1 MKKEA
6 RVEFGITIT
15 RPWSKEMY
23 AHNED
28 VAEVVKE
35 KVHQMWVDAL
45 KEAMEDYRDED
56 ELGNLYSEL
65 DWGQA
70 SDEMERIQ
78 KAITYYSYSNQS
90 IEEVADE
97 VEETLEDMPLYQ
109 LKELVEELDIK
120 LDKGFIGFNQPVNF
134 V

>member
-6 RVEFGITIT
+6 RVEFGINIT
-15 RPWSKEMY
+15 KPWSKEMY
-23 AHNED
+23 DYNEEL
-28 VAEVVKE
+28 AEVVKE

-56 ELGNLYSEL
+56 ELGNLYCEL

-70 SDEMERIQ
+70 SDEMWRIQ
-78 KAITYYSYSNQS
+78 KAITYYSFSNQS

-120 LDKGFIGFNQPVNF
+120 LDKGFIGFN
-134 V
+134 

>member
-15 RPWSKEMY
+15 KPWSKEMY
-23 AHNED
+23 DHNEE
-28 VAEVVKE
+28 VAEIVKE
-35 KVHQMWVDAL
+35 MVHQMWVDAL
-45 KEAMEDYRDED
+45 KEAIEDYRDED
-56 ELGNLYSEL
+56 ELGNLYSEM

-70 SDEMERIQ
+70 SDEMVRIQ
-78 KAITYYSYSNQS
+78 KAITYYSYCNQS

-109 LKELVEELDIK
+109 LKELVEELEIK
-120 LDKGFIGFNQPVNF
+120 LDKGFIGFN
-134 V
+134 

>member
-28 VAEVVKE
+28 VAEIVKE
-35 KVHQMWVDAL
+35 TVSQMWVDAI
-45 KEAMEDYRDED
+45 KSAIEDYRDED
-56 ELGNLYSEL
+56 ELGNLYCEL

-78 KAITYYSYSNQS
+78 KAITYFSYSNQS
-90 IEEVADE
+90 IEEVAEE
-97 VEETLEDMPLYQ
+97 VEETLEDMPLFQ
-109 LKELVEELDIK
+109 LKELVEELEIK
-120 LDKGFIGFNQPVNF
+120 LDKGFIGFN
-134 V
+134 

>member
-56 ELGNLYSEL
+56 ELGNLYCEL

-70 SDEMERIQ
+70 SDEMWRIQ
-78 KAITYYSYSNQS
+78 KAITYYSFSNQS

-120 LDKGFIGFNQPVNF
+120 LDKGFIGFN
-134 V
+134 

>member
-15 RPWSKEMY
+15 KPWSKEMY
-23 AHNED
+23 AHNEEL
-28 VAEVVKE
+28 AEVVKE
-35 KVHQMWVDAL
+35 TVHQMWVDAL
-45 KEAMEDYRDED
+45 KEAIEDYRDED
-56 ELGNLYSEL
+56 ELGNLYSEM

-70 SDEMERIQ
+70 SDEMVRIQ
-78 KAITYYSYSNQS
+78 KAITYYSYCNQS

-120 LDKGFIGFNQPVNF
+120 LDKGFIGFN
-134 V
+134 

>member
-15 RPWSKEMY
+15 KPWSKEMY
-23 AHNED
+23 DHNED

-35 KVHQMWVDAL
+35 MVHQMWVDAL
-45 KEAMEDYRDED
+45 KEAIEDYRDED
-56 ELGNLYSEL
+56 ELGNLYSEM

-70 SDEMERIQ
+70 SDEMVRIQ

-109 LKELVEELDIK
+109 LKDLVEELDIK
-120 LDKGFIGFNQPVNF
+120 LDTGFVGFN
-134 V
+134 

>member
-15 RPWSKEMY
+15 KPWSKEMY
-23 AHNED
+23 DHNEE
-28 VAEVVKE
+28 VAEIVKE
-35 KVHQMWVDAL
+35 TVHQIWVDAL
-45 KEAMEDYRDED
+45 KEAIEDYRDED
-56 ELGNLYSEL
+56 ELGNLYSEM

-70 SDEMERIQ
+70 SDEMVRIQ
-78 KAITYYSYSNQS
+78 KAITYYSYCNQS

-109 LKELVEELDIK
+109 LKELVEELEIK
-120 LDKGFIGFNQPVNF
+120 LDKGFVGFN
-134 V
+134 

>member
-15 RPWSKEMY
+15 KPWSKEMY
-23 AHNED
+23 DHNED

-35 KVHQMWVDAL
+35 MVHQMWVDAL
-45 KEAMEDYRDED
+45 KEAIEDYRDED
-56 ELGNLYSEL
+56 ELGNLYSEM

-70 SDEMERIQ
+70 SDEMVRIQ

-109 LKELVEELDIK
+109 LKDLVEELDIK
-120 LDKGFIGFNQPVNF
+120 LDKGFVGFN
-134 V
+134 

>member
-6 RVEFGITIT
+6 KVEFGIEIVK
-15 RPWSKEMY
+15 PWSTAMY
-23 AHNED
+23 AHNETL
-28 VAEVVKE
+28 AEVVKA

-45 KEAMEDYRDED
+45 KEAIEDYRDED
-56 ELGNLYSEL
+56 EVGNLYCEM

-70 SDEMERIQ
+70 SNEMWRIQ
-78 KAITYYSYSNQS
+78 KAITYYSYCNQS

-97 VEETLEDMPLYQ
+97 VEETLENMPLFQ

-120 LDKGFIGFNQPVNF
+120 LDKGFIGFN
-134 V
+134 

>member
-15 RPWSKEMY
+15 KPWSKEMY
-23 AHNED
+23 AHNEE
-28 VAEVVKE
+28 VAEIVKE
-35 KVHQMWVDAL
+35 TVHQMWVDAL
-45 KEAMEDYRDED
+45 KEAIEDYRDED
-56 ELGNLYSEL
+56 ELGNLYSEM

-70 SDEMERIQ
+70 SDEMVRIQ
-78 KAITYYSYSNQS
+78 KAITYYSYCNQS

-109 LKELVEELDIK
+109 LKELVEELEIK
-120 LDKGFIGFNQPVNF
+120 LDKGFIGFN
-134 V
+134 

>member
-15 RPWSKEMY
+15 KPWSKEMY
-23 AHNED
+23 AHNEEL
-28 VAEVVKE
+28 AEVVKE
-35 KVHQMWVDAL
+35 TVHQMWVDAL
-45 KEAMEDYRDED
+45 KEAIEDYRDED
-56 ELGNLYSEL
+56 ELGNLYSEM

-70 SDEMERIQ
+70 SDEMVRIQ

-109 LKELVEELDIK
+109 LKELVEELEIK
-120 LDKGFIGFNQPVNF
+120 LDKGFIGFN
-134 V
+134 

>member
-15 RPWSKEMY
+15 KPWSKEMY
-23 AHNED
+23 DHNEE
-28 VAEVVKE
+28 VAEIVKE
-35 KVHQMWVDAL
+35 MVHQMWVDAL
-45 KEAMEDYRDED
+45 KEAIEDYRDED
-56 ELGNLYSEL
+56 ELGNLYSEM

-70 SDEMERIQ
+70 SDEMVRIQ
-78 KAITYYSYSNQS
+78 KAITYYSYCNQS

-109 LKELVEELDIK
+109 LKDLVEELDIK
-120 LDKGFIGFNQPVNF
+120 LDTGFVGFN
-134 V
+134 

>member
-15 RPWSKEMY
+15 KPWSKEMY
-23 AHNED
+23 AHNEEL
-28 VAEVVKE
+28 AEVVKE
-35 KVHQMWVDAL
+35 TVHQMWVDAL
-45 KEAMEDYRDED
+45 KEAIEDYRDED
-56 ELGNLYSEL
+56 ELGNLYSEM

-70 SDEMERIQ
+70 SDEMVRIQ
-78 KAITYYSYSNQS
+78 KAITYYSYCNQS

-120 LDKGFIGFNQPVNF
+120 LDKGFIGFNY
-134 V
+134 

>member
-15 RPWSKEMY
+15 KPWSKEMY
-23 AHNED
+23 AHNEEL
-28 VAEVVKE
+28 AEVVKE
-35 KVHQMWVDAL
+35 TVHQMWVDAL
-45 KEAMEDYRDED
+45 KEAIEDYRDED
-56 ELGNLYSEL
+56 ELGNLYSEM

-70 SDEMERIQ
+70 SDEMVRIQ
-78 KAITYYSYSNQS
+78 KAITYYSYCNQS

-109 LKELVEELDIK
+109 LKELVEELEIK
-120 LDKGFIGFNQPVNF
+120 LDKGFIGFN
-134 V
+134 

>member
-15 RPWSKEMY
+15 KPWSKEMY
-23 AHNED
+23 DHNEE
-28 VAEVVKE
+28 VAEIVKE
-35 KVHQMWVDAL
+35 TVHQMWVDAL
-45 KEAMEDYRDED
+45 KEAIEDYRDED
-56 ELGNLYSEL
+56 ELGNLYCEM

-109 LKELVEELDIK
+109 LKELVEELEIK
-120 LDKGFIGFNQPVNF
+120 LDKGFVGFN
-134 V
+134 

>member
-15 RPWSKEMY
+15 KPWSKEMY
-23 AHNED
+23 DHNEE
-28 VAEVVKE
+28 VAEIVKE
-35 KVHQMWVDAL
+35 TVHQMWVDAL
-45 KEAMEDYRDED
+45 KAAIEDYRDED
-56 ELGNLYSEL
+56 ELGNLYSEM

-70 SDEMERIQ
+70 SDEMVRIQ
-78 KAITYYSYSNQS
+78 EAITYYSYSNQS

-109 LKELVEELDIK
+109 LKDLVEELEIK
-120 LDKGFIGFNQPVNF
+120 LDKGFVGFN
-134 V
+134 

>member
-23 AHNED
+23 AHNEEL
-28 VAEVVKE
+28 AEVVKE

-70 SDEMERIQ
+70 SDEMVRIQ
-78 KAITYYSYSNQS
+78 KAITYYSYCNQS

-120 LDKGFIGFNQPVNF
+120 LDKGFIGFN
-134 V
+134 

>member
-15 RPWSKEMY
+15 KPWSKEMY
-23 AHNED
+23 AHNEEL
-28 VAEVVKE
+28 AEVVKE
-35 KVHQMWVDAL
+35 TVHQMWVDAL

-56 ELGNLYSEL
+56 ELGNLYSEM

-70 SDEMERIQ
+70 SDEMVRIQ
-78 KAITYYSYSNQS
+78 KAITYYSYCNQS

-97 VEETLEDMPLYQ
+97 VEETLEDMPLFQ
-109 LKELVEELDIK
+109 LKELVEELEIK
-120 LDKGFIGFNQPVNF
+120 LDKGFIGFN
-134 V
+134 

>member
-28 VAEVVKE
+28 VAEIVKE
-35 KVHQMWVDAL
+35 TVHQMWVDAL

-97 VEETLEDMPLYQ
+97 VEETLEDMPLFQ

-120 LDKGFIGFNQPVNF
+120 LDKGFIGFN
-134 V
+134 

>member
-15 RPWSKEMY
+15 KPWSKEMY
-23 AHNED
+23 AHNEEL
-28 VAEVVKE
+28 AEVVKE
-35 KVHQMWVDAL
+35 TVHQMWVDAL
-45 KEAMEDYRDED
+45 KEAIEDYRDED
-56 ELGNLYSEL
+56 ELGNLYSEM

-70 SDEMERIQ
+70 SDEMVRIQ
-78 KAITYYSYSNQS
+78 KAITYHSYCNQS

-109 LKELVEELDIK
+109 LKELVEELEIK
-120 LDKGFIGFNQPVNF
+120 LDKGFIGFN
-134 V
+134 

>member
-15 RPWSKEMY
+15 KPWSKEMY
-23 AHNED
+23 AHNEEL
-28 VAEVVKE
+28 AEVVKE
-35 KVHQMWVDAL
+35 TVHQMWVDAL
-45 KEAMEDYRDED
+45 KAAIEDYRDED
-56 ELGNLYSEL
+56 ELGNLYSEM

-70 SDEMERIQ
+70 SDEMVRIQ
-78 KAITYYSYSNQS
+78 KAITYYSYCNQS

-97 VEETLEDMPLYQ
+97 VEETLEDMPLFQ

-120 LDKGFIGFNQPVNF
+120 LDKGFIGFN
-134 V
+134 

>member
-15 RPWSKEMY
+15 KPWSKEMY
-23 AHNED
+23 DHNED

-35 KVHQMWVDAL
+35 MVHQMWVDAL
-45 KEAMEDYRDED
+45 KEAIEDYRDED
-56 ELGNLYSEL
+56 ELGNLYSEM

-70 SDEMERIQ
+70 SDEMVRIQ
-78 KAITYYSYSNQS
+78 KAITYYSYCNQS

-109 LKELVEELDIK
+109 LKELVEELEIK
-120 LDKGFIGFNQPVNF
+120 LDKGFIGFN
-134 V
+134 

>member
-23 AHNED
+23 DYNEEL
-28 VAEVVKE
+28 AEVVKE

-56 ELGNLYSEL
+56 ELGNLYCEL

-70 SDEMERIQ
+70 SDEMTRIQ

-120 LDKGFIGFNQPVNF
+120 LDKGFIGFN
-134 V
+134 

>member
-15 RPWSKEMY
+15 KPWSKEMY
-23 AHNED
+23 AHNEEL
-28 VAEVVKE
+28 AEVVKE
-35 KVHQMWVDAL
+35 TVHQMWVDAL

-70 SDEMERIQ
+70 SDEMVRIQ
-78 KAITYYSYSNQS
+78 KAITYYSYCNQS

-109 LKELVEELDIK
+109 LKELVEELEIK
-120 LDKGFIGFNQPVNF
+120 LDKGFVGFN
-134 V
+134 

>member
-15 RPWSKEMY
+15 KPWSKEMY
-23 AHNED
+23 AHNEE
-28 VAEVVKE
+28 VAEIVKE
-35 KVHQMWVDAL
+35 TVHQMWVDAL
-45 KEAMEDYRDED
+45 KEAIEDYRDED
-56 ELGNLYSEL
+56 ELGNLYSEM

-70 SDEMERIQ
+70 SDEMVRIQ
-78 KAITYYSYSNQS
+78 KAITYYSYCNQS

-109 LKELVEELDIK
+109 LKELVEELEIK
-120 LDKGFIGFNQPVNF
+120 LDKGFVGFN
-134 V
+134 

>member
-15 RPWSKEMY
+15 KPWSKEMY
-23 AHNED
+23 AHNEEL
-28 VAEVVKE
+28 AEVVKE
-35 KVHQMWVDAL
+35 TVHQMWVDAL
-45 KEAMEDYRDED
+45 KEAIEDYRDED
-56 ELGNLYSEL
+56 ELGNLYSEM

-70 SDEMERIQ
+70 SDEMVRIQ
-78 KAITYYSYSNQS
+78 EAITYYSYCNQS

-109 LKELVEELDIK
+109 LKELVEELEIK
-120 LDKGFIGFNQPVNF
+120 LDKGFIGFN
-134 V
+134 

>member
-15 RPWSKEMY
+15 KPWSKEMY
-23 AHNED
+23 DHNED
-28 VAEVVKE
+28 VAEIVKE

-45 KEAMEDYRDED
+45 KEAIEDYRDED
-56 ELGNLYSEL
+56 EVGNLYCEM

-70 SDEMERIQ
+70 SNEMWRIQ
-78 KAITYYSYSNQS
+78 KAITYYSYCNQS

-97 VEETLEDMPLYQ
+97 VEETLENMPLFQ

-120 LDKGFIGFNQPVNF
+120 LDKGFIGFN
-134 V
+134 

>member
-15 RPWSKEMY
+15 KPWSKEMY
-23 AHNED
+23 AHNEEL
-28 VAEVVKE
+28 AEVVKE

-70 SDEMERIQ
+70 SDEMTRIQ

-120 LDKGFIGFNQPVNF
+120 LDKGFIGFN
-134 V
+134 

>member
-15 RPWSKEMY
+15 KPWSKEMY
-23 AHNED
+23 AHNEEL
-28 VAEVVKE
+28 AEIVKE

-45 KEAMEDYRDED
+45 KEAIEDYRDED
-56 ELGNLYSEL
+56 ELGNLYCEM

-70 SDEMERIQ
+70 SNEMWRIQ
-78 KAITYYSYSNQS
+78 KAITYHSYCNQS

-97 VEETLEDMPLYQ
+97 VEETLENMPLFQ

-120 LDKGFIGFNQPVNF
+120 LDKGFIGFN
-134 V
+134 

>member
-15 RPWSKEMY
+15 KPWSKEMY
-23 AHNED
+23 DHNEE
-28 VAEVVKE
+28 VAEIVKE
-35 KVHQMWVDAL
+35 TVHQMWVDAL
-45 KEAMEDYRDED
+45 KEAIEDYRDED
-56 ELGNLYSEL
+56 ELGNLYSEM

-70 SDEMERIQ
+70 SDEMVRIQ
-78 KAITYYSYSNQS
+78 KAITYYSYCNQS

-109 LKELVEELDIK
+109 LKDLVEELEIK
-120 LDKGFIGFNQPVNF
+120 LDTGFVGFN
-134 V
+134 

>member
-15 RPWSKEMY
+15 KPWSKEMY
-23 AHNED
+23 AHNEE
-28 VAEVVKE
+28 VAEIVKE
-35 KVHQMWVDAL
+35 TVHQMWVDAL

-70 SDEMERIQ
+70 SDEMWRIQ
-78 KAITYYSYSNQS
+78 KAITYYSFSNQS

-97 VEETLEDMPLYQ
+97 VEVTLEDMPLYQ
-109 LKELVEELDIK
+109 LKELVEELEIK
-120 LDKGFIGFNQPVNF
+120 LDKGFIGFN
-134 V
+134 

>member
-23 AHNED
+23 DHNED
-28 VAEVVKE
+28 VAEIVKE

-45 KEAMEDYRDED
+45 KEAIEDYRDED
-56 ELGNLYSEL
+56 ELGNLYCEM

-70 SDEMERIQ
+70 SDEMTRIQ
-78 KAITYYSYSNQS
+78 KAITYYSYCNQS

-97 VEETLEDMPLYQ
+97 VEETLENMPLFQ

-120 LDKGFIGFNQPVNF
+120 LDKGFIGFN
-134 V
+134 